1 MLYQERLTEKIQTLP
16 PSLLPMVDVFVDFL
30 LTRYRVE
37 QATEDDLDTAELAKI
52 AMMGGAFD
60 WLNDPAEDRIYSDED
75 GEPVYVNSPAL
86 TMQ

>member
-30 LTRYRVE
+30 LTRYRGE
-37 QATEDDLDTAELAKI
+37 QATEDDLDTAELAKL

-60 WLNDPAEDRIYSDED
+60 WLNDPAEDGIYSDKD
-75 GEPVYVNSPAL
+75 GEPV
-86 TMQ
+86 

>member
-37 QATEDDLDTAELAKI
+37 QATKDDSDATEMAKI
-52 AMMGGAFD
+52 AMAGGAFD
-60 WLNDPAEDRIYSDED
+60 WLNDPAEDGIYSDED
-75 GEPVYVNSPAL
+75 GEPV
-86 TMQ
+86 

>member
-37 QATEDDLDTAELAKI
+37 QATEDDLNAAELAKI

-60 WLNDPAEDRIYSDED
+60 WLNDPAEDGIYSDED
-75 GEPVYVNSPAL
+75 GEPV
-86 TMQ
+86 